1 MGLRERAFVDLQGIQ
16 TQCRF
21 SSVEAT
27 ADHAS
32 GSRVDEQIQRNRE
45 LQGWVASLQ
54 NVNADR
60 GHSCHHRVPSWC
72 LALVLISTALTLWE
86 GGISTLLCEEETE
99 IEKQKCPGPEN

>member
-1 MGLRERAFVDLQGIQ
+1 M
-16 TQCRF
+16 
-21 SSVEAT
+21 
-27 ADHAS
+27 
-32 GSRVDEQIQRNRE
+32 
-45 LQGWVASLQ
+45 ASLQ

-72 LALVLISTALTLWE
+72 LALALISTALTLWE